1 MAISTG
7 PIQVLLIDDDRADY
21 VITRDMLESIP
32 GSPYALTWAPNSEE
46 ALRAFRETPHDV
58 ILLDYLLGETTGVDV
73 LRHIRQQGIEV
84 PIIMLTAVED
94 RAVDQE
100 ALAAGADEYL
110 TKASATGLLLDRT
123 IRYAVEKR
131 RLQTQIVRSRDDVR
145 SILDEL
151 RTGTAITS
159 ADGMRVSF
167 VSRAFEKLAGIPRQ
181 QILGAPWTDAL
192 PVTEADRNA
201 IREQM
206 ALPSPQ
212 RVRLPLHWE
221 TGQGTRY
228 WTELEVLDEPRDA
241 ARKILVLYDVSDI
254 HGLRR
259 LLDGRAEF
267 CDIIGKSESMQT
279 LFQQIGELARYDT
292 TVMIEGET
300 GTGKELV
307 ARAIHFSGHRSGKP
321 FIAVNCAGLTE
332 SILASQLFGHKKG
345 AFTGAVSDHIGYF
358 EAAEGG
364 TLFLDEIGDIPPVV
378 QTMLLRVVQEREIVR
393 VGEST
398 PRTINVRLLSA
409 TNRDLNREVAE
420 GRFRSDLLYR
430 VRVARLTLPP
440 LRARREDIPV
450 LVTSFLRRFT
460 AKTGKQVE
468 AFSPGAASLL
478 MSYSWPGNVRELQ
491 NAVEAAAISCRGTT
505 VQPGDLPPEIAIPQ
519 SAFLPQ
525 DGLSGQRLNLGR
537 FDEFSVP
544 EGLRIEE
551 ALAKAGGNR
560 AKAARLL
567 GISRTTLYRRLAAMK
582 S

>member
-1 MAISTG
+1 M
-7 PIQVLLIDDDRADY
+7 
-21 VITRDMLESIP
+21 
-32 GSPYALTWAPNSEE
+32 
-46 ALRAFRETPHDV
+46 
-58 ILLDYLLGETTGVDV
+58 ILLDYLLGDRTGVDV
-73 LRHIRQQGIEV
+73 LKHLRKHGIETPV
-84 PIIMLTAVED
+84 IMLTAVED
-94 RAVDQE
+94 RTVDQE

-110 TKASATGLLLDRT
+110 TKASATALLLDRT
-123 IRYAVEKR
+123 IRYAMEKR
-131 RLQTQIVRSRDDVR
+131 RLQVQLVRSRDDIR

-159 ADGMRVSF
+159 ADGLCLSF
-167 VSRAFEKLAGIPRQ
+167 VSKAFERLVGFSREE
-181 QILGAPWTDAL
+181 ILGMPWTEAL
-192 PVTEADRNA
+192 PVTEPDRAA
-201 IREQM
+201 IQEQM
-206 ALPSPQ
+206 ALPPAQ

-221 TGQGTRY
+221 TGKGTRF

-279 LFQQIGELARYDT
+279 IFQQIGELARYDT

-393 VGEST
+393 VGESI

-430 VRVARLTLPP
+430 VRVARLSLPP
-440 LRARREDIPV
+440 LRARREDIPA
-450 LVTSFLRRFT
+450 LVSSFLRRFT
-460 AKTGKQVE
+460 AKSGKQVE
-468 AFSPGAASLL
+468 RFSPGAAALL
-478 MSYSWPGNVRELQ
+478 MSYHWPGNVRELQ
-491 NAVEAAAISCRGTT
+491 NAVESAAISCRGTS
-505 VQPGDLPPEIAIPQ
+505 VQPGDLPPEIAAAQTPFPQ
-519 SAFLPQ
+519 HDASSSKRLTLDDFAEDLASA
-525 DGLSGQRLNLGR
+525 DR
-537 FDEFSVP
+537 
-544 EGLRIEE
+544 RIEE
-551 ALAKAGGNR
+551 ALTRAGGNR

-567 GISRTTLYRRLAAMK
+567 GISRTTLYRRLASK
-582 S
+582 ES